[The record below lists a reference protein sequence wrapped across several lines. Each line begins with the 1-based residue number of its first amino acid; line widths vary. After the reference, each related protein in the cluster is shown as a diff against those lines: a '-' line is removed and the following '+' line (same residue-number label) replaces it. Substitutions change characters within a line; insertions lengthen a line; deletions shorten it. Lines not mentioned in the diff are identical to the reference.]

1 MSDELIDVSG
11 GANVLVLGE
20 SGRTADR
27 CCDALLDVGR
37 AESRG
42 ELTVSFSE
50 DVTDRT
56 RLDTGT
62 TGRQS
67 AKLGHVTVGDV
78 LRSADHSPPDF
89 AEPVATDIVEDP
101 ADLKA
106 IGTSVSRFCESWS
119 ESGHLMVC
127 CFDSLSELLDRR
139 DPKVVFQFLHTLL
152 ERLTSVDTVAH
163 FHLDPDRFDDQTVST
178 FASLFDDVIDPET
191 AEELIDESELDDAE
205 SEDAGGESDA
215 DDGPSLRDG
224 IPATSGSSQ
233 ASDGEIAARLD
244 EHGEEYEVADGGTG
258 GSAANRQASDDDI
271 AARIPDVGEDSG
283 DGRDSGDGDNGRDAG
298 DAGDADTEDVDS
310 GTPGTG
316 DEDDEADADE
326 TDADAADA
334 DDDANSGDESGSGHD
349 ADDGGSDAIAGTDEE
364 TDVDDIEF
372 DFG

>member
-1 MSDELIDVSG
+1 MSDQLIDVSG

-20 SGRTADR
+20 SGRNADR
-27 CCDALLDVGR
+27 GCDALLDVGV
-37 AESRG
+37 AERRG

-119 ESGHLMVC
+119 ESGHLMVL
-127 CFDSLSELLDRR
+127 CFDSISELLDRR

-152 ERLTSVDTVAH
+152 GRLSSVDTVAH
-163 FHLDPDRFDDQTVST
+163 FHLDPDRFDEQTVST
-178 FASLFDDVIDPET
+178 FASLFDEVIEPAT
-191 AEELIDESELDDAE
+191 AEDLIDEWGLDDADTAD
-205 SEDAGGESDA
+205 DAGENAASD
-215 DDGPSLRDG
+215 DDGPNLSDG

-233 ASDGEIAARLD
+233 ASDDEIAARLD
-244 EHGEEYEVADGGTG
+244 EHGEEYEVADGGTETRG
-258 GSAANRQASDDDI
+258 ASRQASDDDI
-271 AARIPDVGEDSG
+271 ATRIPDVGEEPEGG
-283 DGRDSGDGDNGRDAG
+283 DTSDGTGEADAG
-298 DAGDADTEDVDS
+298 DAEDADLED
-310 GTPGTG
+310 
-316 DEDDEADADE
+316 ADDE
-326 TDADAADA
+326 TDAED
-334 DDDANSGDESGSGHD
+334 D
-349 ADDGGSDAIAGTDEE
+349 ADDGGSDAIAGADEE
-364 TDVDDIEF
+364 TDVDDLEF

>member
-20 SGRTADR
+20 SGRNADR

-42 ELTVSFSE
+42 ELTISFPD

-101 ADLKA
+101 GDLKA

-127 CFDSLSELLDRR
+127 CFDSISELLDRR

-152 ERLTSVDTVAH
+152 ERLSSVDTVAH

-178 FASLFDDVIDPET
+178 FASLFEEVIDPAT
-191 AEELIDESELDDAE
+191 AEELIDESGLDEAD
-205 SEDAGGESDA
+205 SEDGGGENAHGDA
-215 DDGPSLRDG
+215 DDGPSLSDG

-233 ASDGEIAARLD
+233 ASDDEIADRLD
-244 EHGEEYEVADGGTG
+244 EHGEEYEVADGGTETG
-258 GSAANRQASDDDI
+258 TASRQASDDDI
-271 AARIPDVGEDSG
+271 AARIPDVGGESA
-283 DGRDSGDGDNGRDAG
+283 GDNDDDPSGG
-298 DAGDADTEDVDS
+298 ED
-310 GTPGTG
+310 
-316 DEDDEADADE
+316 ADADAEDADSENDDEKADTDDE
-326 TDADAADA
+326 TDT
-334 DDDANSGDESGSGHD
+334 DDD
-349 ADDGGSDAIAGTDEE
+349 ADDGGSDAIAGADGDTDI
-364 TDVDDIEF
+364 DDLEF

>member
-1 MSDELIDVSG
+1 MNDEPIDVSG

-42 ELTVSFSE
+42 ELTIAFSE

-78 LRSADHSPPDF
+78 LRSADHAPPDF

-139 DPKVVFQFLHTLL
+139 DPEVVFQFLHTLL
-152 ERLTSVDTVAH
+152 ERLSSVDTVAH

-178 FASLFDDVIDPET
+178 FASLFDDVIDPDT
-191 AEELIDESELDDAE
+191 AEELIDESGLDDAE
-205 SEDAGGESDA
+205 SEDDGGENAGKDE
-215 DDGPSLRDG
+215 DGPSLSDG

-233 ASDGEIAARLD
+233 ASDDEIAARLD
-244 EHGEEYEVADGGTG
+244 EHGEEYEVADGGAG
-258 GSAANRQASDDDI
+258 GRGANGQASDDDI
-271 AARIPDVGEDSG
+271 ASRIPDVGEVPD
-283 DGRDSGDGDNGRDAG
+283 DGGEPSDGE
-298 DAGDADTEDVDS
+298 DADSRSAHSEDADAE
-310 GTPGTG
+310 
-316 DEDDEADADE
+316 DEDADDE
-326 TDADAADA
+326 TDA
-334 DDDANSGDESGSGHD
+334 EPD
-349 ADDGGSDAIAGTDEE
+349 ADDGGSDVIAGAGEDTDL
-364 TDVDDIEF
+364 DDIEF